1 MSVSDP
7 LIKNIKW
14 IILKL
19 IQDVE
24 ELGYISDTNVNLI
37 SLCENVEKVFNS
49 ALSSVSTT
57 FGFIKAT
64 DAWSW
69 LEKAAV
75 CGDSS
80 ITFAYVN
87 SVEHTAHYQHIL
99 TRVGRLRLLIR
110 NLLSRKALHVPVE
123 YLLKNHKCGIYKQN
137 SVLGDEILTEIL
149 LSLFRQCSQINF
161 KLDLSNISF
170 LDVTWELPEIVKL
183 ELVPCTQL
191 GISIS
196 FANEKAVIIDIQSN
210 SVIAENGRIEV
221 GDLLDNLSGV
231 HICSATKG
239 KLNAILKS
247 CKGQP
252 VNVTIVKARSSGANE
267 IFKPILALLKQV
279 HIDPVALRSKN
290 FIRPELNWESKST
303 SAGFKATFFG
313 LVHTGKLGDVKQID
327 KAVRLLLSPY
337 KKTDSSDSKHKVVRK
352 PIYFEV
358 GEIGVKVVDSQ
369 SSNVI
374 LKHSYMEISS
384 CGSVSHL
391 PYYFAYIA
399 GNENCSNA
407 NEFICYVF
415 HVKNF
420 EFAYT
425 ILQSI
430 GQGFQRTHFAV

>member
-7 LIKNIKW
+7 VIKNIKG

-19 IQDVE
+19 LEDVTE
-24 ELGYISDTNVNLI
+24 SGQISDTNPHLMG
-37 SLCENVEKVFNS
+37 LCENVERIFNTG
-49 ALSSVSTT
+49 LSSVYTT
-57 FGFIKAT
+57 FGFIKSN

-75 CGDSS
+75 CGDNT
-80 ITFAYVN
+80 ITFAYIN
-87 SVEHTAHYQHIL
+87 SVDHTAYYQHIL
-99 TRVGRLRLLIR
+99 TKVGRLP
-110 NLLSRKALHVPVE
+110 LHVPVE
-123 YLLKNHKCGIYKQN
+123 YLLKNHKCSIYKHN

-149 LSLFRQCSQINF
+149 LSLLLQCGQINF
-161 KLDLSNISF
+161 KLDLTNVSF
-170 LDVTWELPEIVKL
+170 LDVTWELPEVVKL
-183 ELVPCTQL
+183 ELVPCTNL
-191 GISIS
+191 GMSIS
-196 FANEKAVIIDIQSN
+196 FANDKAVIIDIQSN

-221 GDLLDNLSGV
+221 GDLLDNLNGV

-239 KLNAILKS
+239 RLNTILKG

-252 VNVTIVKARSSGANE
+252 VTVTIVKAKGSHANE
-267 IFKPILALLKQV
+267 IYRPILSLLKKV
-279 HIDPVALRSKN
+279 HIDPVALRNKN
-290 FIRPELNWESKST
+290 FFGLDSNGESKRST

-313 LVHTGKLGDVKQID
+313 YVHTGNVGDVKQID

-337 KKTDSSDSKHKVVRK
+337 KKSPENSDLKHKVVRK
-352 PIYFEV
+352 SIFFEV
-358 GEIGVKVVDSQ
+358 GEIGVKIVDSQ

-399 GNENCSNA
+399 GNESCSHA
-407 NEFICYVF
+407 NDFVCYVF

-430 GQGFQRTHFAV
+430 GQGFHRTHFAV